1 MSHRRSNITQLLSP
15 FLLVILLTSCAS
27 YNAQVTEYYSNLRQG
42 NYKKAASSLDNNKL
56 LKKDRNHL
64 LYLLERGKVCHLL
77 NQWDSSNRYFNEA
90 DQIMEDARISAK
102 DIALGTL
109 LNPMMQTYKGEDFE
123 KYLVHYYKALN
134 YLQLGETDDA
144 LVEARRISLRT
155 NTQEDKVGNK
165 NKYSEDAFSLMLQG
179 LIYEKGNDINNAFI
193 AYRNAADVYLKNEG
207 SYYGTKMP
215 QQLKKDLLRTAQ
227 ANGFMD
233 EVSRYEKLLNTD
245 LAKEKTNHEGGELI
259 LFWENGSAPVKQQED
274 LFFTLFKDAGGT
286 FMFADAAGL
295 YNVPFDFSNGYNHSD
310 IKLENLRSFR
320 VALPKYETQPLVYSD
335 AALHI
340 NNQSYS
346 LEPVENVNTLA
357 FSTLKERMLKELSS
371 TLTRLAVKKL
381 AEAAIRPK
389 EEKNEDKNKTEEQK
403 KKDKKERA
411 QREALALGL
420 QIFNFATEKADTR
433 NWQSLPHTIYYT
445 RVPLQKGENTISLQ
459 LSGYSSK
466 SLQLTVYG
474 TGSLQFRNV
483 CTLK

>member
-1 MSHRRSNITQLLSP
+1 MLHQRSNIIQLLSP
-15 FLLVILLTSCAS
+15 FILVILLTSCAS

-90 DQIMEDARISAK
+90 DQIMEDARTSAK

-144 LVEARRISLRT
+144 LVEARRITLRT

-179 LIYEKGNDINNAFI
+179 LIYEKSNDVNNAFI
-193 AYRNAADVYLKNEG
+193 AYRNAADVYLKNNG
-207 SYYGTKMP
+207 SYYGTEMP
-215 QQLKKDLLRTAQ
+215 QQLKKDLIRTAG
-227 ANGFMD
+227 ANGFLD
-233 EVSRYEKLLNTD
+233 EVSRYEKLLNTS
-245 LAKEKTNHEGGELI
+245 LAKEETNHEGGELI
-259 LFWENGSAPVKQQED
+259 LFWENGSVPVKQQQD

-295 YNVPFDFSNGYNHSD
+295 YNVPFDFSSGYNHSD

-320 VALPKYETQPLVYSD
+320 VALPKYEAQPLVYSG
-335 AALHI
+335 ASVQV
-340 NNQSYS
+340 NNQTYS
-346 LEPVENVNTLA
+346 LEPVESVNTLA

-389 EEKNEDKNKTEEQK
+389 EEKNDDKNKTEEQK
-403 KKDKKERA
+403 KKEKKEKA

-445 RVPLQKGENTISLQ
+445 RVPLQKGANTISLLLNGVSSRSVQ
-459 LSGYSSK
+459 LSVNGN
-466 SLQLTVYG
+466 G
-474 TGSLQFRNV
+474 GMQFQNI

>member
-1 MSHRRSNITQLLSP
+1 MSHRRSNIIQLLLP
-15 FLLVILLTSCAS
+15 FIMVILLTSCAS

-56 LKKDRNHL
+56 LKKNRNHL

-90 DQIMEDARISAK
+90 DQVMEDARTSAK
-102 DIALGTL
+102 DIAVGTL
-109 LNPMMQTYKGEDFE
+109 LNPMMQAYKGEDFE

-144 LVEARRISLRT
+144 LVEARRITLRI
-155 NTQEDKVGNK
+155 NTQEDKIGNK

-179 LIYEKGNDINNAFI
+179 LIYEKGNDVNNAFI
-193 AYRNAADVYLKNEG
+193 AYRNAADVYLKNNG
-207 SYYGTKMP
+207 SYYGTEMP
-215 QQLKKDLLRTAQ
+215 QQLKKDLLRTAR

-233 EVSRYEKLLNTD
+233 EVSRYEKLLNIT
-245 LAKEKTNHEGGELI
+245 LAKEETSPEGGELI

-274 LFFTLFKDAGGT
+274 LFFTLFKDAGGN
-286 FMFADAAGL
+286 FMFTDAAGL
-295 YNVPFDFSNGYNHSD
+295 YHVPFDFNSGYSQSD
-310 IKLENLRSFR
+310 VKLENLRSFR
-320 VALPKYETQPLVYSD
+320 VALPKYEAQPLIYSG
-335 AALHI
+335 AGLQV
-340 NNQSYS
+340 NNQTFS

-389 EEKNEDKNKTEEQK
+389 EEKNDDKNKTEEQK
-403 KKDKKERA
+403 KKDKREKA

-445 RVPLQKGENTISLQ
+445 RVPLQKGVNTISLQ
-459 LSGYSSK
+459 LNGFSSR
-466 SLQLTVYG
+466 SIQLSVNG
-474 TGSLQFRNV
+474 NGSLQFQNI